1 MDEKEEDHS
10 EESLHKH
17 LEFYKKLNNTILDIQ
32 NEIQDSTDSKI
43 LKHLNERIDALELD
57 KSRIKKLFPD
67 VDDKTWNNI
76 D

>member
-10 EESLHKH
+10 EESLNKH
-17 LEFYKKLNNTILDIQ
+17 LTFYKKLNNTILNIQ
-32 NEIQDSTDSKI
+32 NEIQDSTNSKI

-57 KSRIKKLFPD
+57 KSRIKKLFPN